1 MRLFIIAV
9 LAAAALVAIAE
20 ASVAKMTAP
29 TPPALIRSFTAAK
42 YDTPTKRMLRTDNPY
57 EVDEERAF
65 GNRIVSA
72 IKSWPSKI
80 KMNSD
85 LRTMLKKQQTAD
97 DALEFLKLNG
107 GVDDLLSN
115 PNLKNLAKYISKYNK
130 KFPEARVTMTGTLS
144 KKYGDD
150 VVAAMLVAGQR
161 SPNTQ
166 DIASKLQGEQFTRN
180 PLKGDVY
187 QAWRG
192 YFNVYNGH
200 AQLEDKTT
208 KLKVLTDIYGERDL
222 AAMLQKS
229 KFDPESKMIATTFE
243 REQFNSWVSSGVEPD
258 TLFTKFF
265 KLDSNH
271 QLTGSDNLILD
282 GYTNWWNAV
291 NGIQR

>member
-1 MRLFIIAV
+1 
-9 LAAAALVAIAE
+9 
-20 ASVAKMTAP
+20 MTAP
-29 TPPALIRSFTAAK
+29 SPPALIRSFTAAK
-42 YDTPTKRMLRTDNPY
+42 CDTPTKRMLRTDNPY

-150 VVAAMLVAGQR
+150 VVAAMLVAGQSLQYFLGSLNYYHR
-161 SPNTQ
+161 F
-166 DIASKLQGEQFTRN
+166 IADFA
-180 PLKGDVY
+180 VY
-187 QAWRG
+187 
-192 YFNVYNGH
+192 
-200 AQLEDKTT
+200 
-208 KLKVLTDIYGERDL
+208 
-222 AAMLQKS
+222 
-229 KFDPESKMIATTFE
+229 ATTLYSLTEVDFE
-243 REQFNSWVSSGVEPD
+243 ELV
-258 TLFTKFF
+258 TKPEDRGHG
-265 KLDSNH
+265 KWEH
-271 QLTGSDNLILD
+271 
-282 GYTNWWNAV
+282 AV
-291 NGIQR
+291 HAFEVRKI